1 MPRRTPPRL
10 PRRNLDYD
18 IGFEDGYD
26 EGYQTCLE
34 HHGMSGPRFAVTGRA
49 PKRAPGTA
57 RRSTRRS
64 APRKSR
70 RKPVKLSTWQRYI
83 KNKKNHI
90 KLRSGKLNLKKMA
103 VQYRKKHKK

>member
-1 MPRRTPPRL
+1 MPRRTPPS
-10 PRRNLDYD
+10 RRSYLDYD
-18 IGFEDGYD
+18 IGWEEGYD

-57 RRSTRRS
+57 RRSGRTR
-64 APRKSR
+64 APRKTR
-70 RKPVKLSTWQRYI
+70 RKAVKLSSWQRYI

-103 VQYRKKHKK
+103 VQYRKKKKR